1 MMKYILVATLIIYI
15 LLLFAPKFQ
24 IKINGQISNNLLY
37 RIIGAVVFALIFFVA
52 IGLPIYAVSTLF
64 W

>member
-15 LLLFAPKFQ
+15 LLFFAPKFQ

-37 RIIGAVVFALIFFVA
+37 RIIGAAVFALIFFVA

>member
-1 MMKYILVATLIIYI
+1 MMKYILVATLVVYI
-15 LLLFAPKFQ
+15 LLLLTPKF
-24 IKINGQISNNLLY
+24 KITVNGQPSDNFFY
-37 RIIGAVVFALIFFVA
+37 RIFGAAVFALIFFVV

>member
-1 MMKYILVATLIIYI
+1 MMKYILVATLLVYV
-15 LLLFAPKFQ
+15 LLLITPRFQ
-24 IKINGQISNNLLY
+24 IKINGQISDNALY
-37 RIIGAVVFALIFFVA
+37 RIIGAAVFALIFFVA